1 MAAGSTSVR
10 QPAEQCPN
18 CLTGL
23 RPRDRFCA
31 ACGMRLERPDLRA
44 GGHATPTPAVPLVAP
59 APPLPVPFAAAAP
72 PAAAPRDR
80 GVAAALVAVL
90 LVAMISLTIALLVAV
105 AGEDDDAPTLV
116 TTPQVVTT
124 P

>member
-1 MAAGSTSVR
+1 MAAGSTRVR

-23 RPRDRFCA
+23 HPRDRFCA

-44 GGHATPTPAVPLVAP
+44 GGQATPAPAVPLAPVP
-59 APPLPVPFAAAAP
+59 APLPSPFAPAAP
-72 PAAAPRDR
+72 PAAASRDR

-105 AGEDDDAPTLV
+105 AGGDDDAPTLV

>member
-1 MAAGSTSVR
+1 MAVGSTRVR

-44 GGHATPTPAVPLVAP
+44 GGQATPAPAVPLVATP
-59 APPLPVPFAAAAP
+59 PQVPSPFAPPP
-72 PAAAPRDR
+72 PAAAPQDR